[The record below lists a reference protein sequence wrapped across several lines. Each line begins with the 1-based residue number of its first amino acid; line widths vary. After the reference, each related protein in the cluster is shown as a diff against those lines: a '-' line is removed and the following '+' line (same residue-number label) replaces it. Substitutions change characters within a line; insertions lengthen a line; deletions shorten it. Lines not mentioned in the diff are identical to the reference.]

1 MIDVKFEEGIN
12 DLTTENLYQWDTYQT
27 LKISGIDFGGVTP
40 KVHFANKKS
49 TVALVVSGVFTD
61 DGGVKV
67 SIPNSLLAEKYDI
80 LAYVYTNTGLTCKT
94 IKSITIPI
102 ISRLKPSEYTQPT
115 DEDIAQIEAI
125 ELEAKVIIDGL
136 TASEYSS
143 TEKYKRPNI
152 VYYELGSYM
161 CKSNTEIT
169 GVLPTD
175 TTKWQKLAQG
185 IRITGISVND
195 DGYLVITCNDGASF
209 NIGFRTKNVTTVNS
223 TDFPALGITK
233 DSNGVLRLGD
243 TIIPQKVLLWS
254 GSQEIESGGYFV
266 WNNLNAQEG
275 SRIEI
280 IFTLSAT
287 YESKIIYYN
296 YDTLTRIIGFCSSGS
311 GQTGDLVQ
319 EYKFAGQIDIDIY
332 GGMKI
337 ENFSPKKMT
346 ILKIFEV
353 IE

>member
-12 DLTTENLYQWDTYQT
+12 DLTTENLYQWDTYQI

-67 SIPNSLLAEKYDI
+67 SIPNSLLTEKYDI

-195 DGYLVITCNDGASF
+195 DGYMVITCNDGASF
-209 NIGFRTKNVTTVNS
+209 NIGFRTTNVTTVNS

-233 DSNGVLRLGD
+233 DSNGVLKIGD
-243 TIIPQKVLLWS
+243 TIIPQKVLLKDLRFEDFNNTKHTIKVDGLGWNDII
-254 GSQEIESGGYFV
+254 EIEYNFDGDLKEISYHK
-266 WNNLNAQEG
+266 G
-275 SRIEI
+275 SRGFYLQGVAGGVYLYMDTEGELEVGRMDENPNSILDCI
-280 IFTLSAT
+280 YIGKI
-287 YESKIIYYN
+287 YKII
-296 YDTLTRIIGFCSSGS
+296 
-311 GQTGDLVQ
+311 
-319 EYKFAGQIDIDIY
+319 E
-332 GGMKI
+332 
-337 ENFSPKKMT
+337 
-346 ILKIFEV
+346 
-353 IE
+353 

>member
-12 DLTTENLYQWDTYQT
+12 DLTTENLYQWDTYQM
-27 LKISGIDFGGVTP
+27 LKISGIDFGSVTP

-49 TVALVVSGVFTD
+49 TVALVVSGAFTD

-67 SIPNSLLAEKYDI
+67 SIPNSLLTEKYDI
-80 LAYVYTNTGLTCKT
+80 LAYVYTNTGLIGKT

-175 TTKWQKLAQG
+175 STKWQKIAQG
-185 IRITGISVND
+185 IRINGISVND
-195 DGYLVITCNDGASF
+195 DGDLVIVCNDGSSF
-209 NIGFRTKNVTTVNS
+209 NVGFRTKNVTTANAN
-223 TDFPALGITK
+223 DFPALGITR
-233 DSNGVLRLGD
+233 DSNGVLRIGD
-243 TIIPQKVLLWS
+243 TIIPQKVLLKDCGWS
-254 GSQEIESGGYFV
+254 EFKSGNDIAIPNLDNMDILEIEFSLNPDCTEQTFHKGRQEFLLQDNTGTAYLYVYSSGELSIGRINGYEDYGV
-266 WNNLNAQEG
+266 CIG
-275 SRIEI
+275 KI
-280 IFTLSAT
+280 
-287 YESKIIYYN
+287 YKII
-296 YDTLTRIIGFCSSGS
+296 
-311 GQTGDLVQ
+311 
-319 EYKFAGQIDIDIY
+319 E
-332 GGMKI
+332 
-337 ENFSPKKMT
+337 
-346 ILKIFEV
+346 
-353 IE
+353 